1 MVALERA
8 GPVAVRQTRRRRAE
22 ALPDAGKGAARAPG
36 SRGGEAAQLRP
47 VVRSG
52 EGNLPQARRHGPR
65 RRRVERGRRLR
76 RAPRWCIATLGS
88 FARPLRQWTPAT
100 SSREASAMGGHD
112 VEALLKSECRAALPL
127 ARQLLLYLDPFALFK
142 DASRGSRFARECALS
157 YNRAMRWMLV
167 AYLRRWML
175 IAFSLFLC
183 IAPAEAFA
191 ATAAAVPAVGCCLAV
206 AVSAVIA
213 AVYLLLGSSR

>member
-1 MVALERA
+1 ME
-8 GPVAVRQTRRRRAE
+8 PV
-22 ALPDAGKGAARAPG
+22 LD
-36 SRGGEAAQLRP
+36 
-47 VVRSG
+47 
-52 EGNLPQARRHGPR
+52 
-65 RRRVERGRRLR
+65 
-76 RAPRWCIATLGS
+76 
-88 FARPLRQWTPAT
+88 
-100 SSREASAMGGHD
+100 HD
-112 VEALLKSECRAALPL
+112 VERLLNGEARSRLPL
-127 ARQLLLYLDPFALFK
+127 LRQILIYLDPFALFK
-142 DASRGSRFARECALS
+142 DASQGPQRARERALS